1 MTDVNPSLPHLSAGP
16 QRFGRPSRA
25 ADGLLT
31 GVSAG
36 LARRFSLETT
46 LVRIAFVTLALTGVG
61 VLFYVGAFLVMR
73 STEPIE
79 FDDDWPT
86 ENSKVLGLAL
96 LVWGLVVLLGRTGS
110 SLIADEYLWP
120 ILLVAA
126 GFGVVSWQL
135 GDGRRGQFSSAIQGD
150 SRYGVLRIVGGGV
163 VVALG
168 IVAALLTEVS
178 LSTLGGSL
186 FVVVFIVGGLAVVF
200 GPWIYVL
207 LTDLADERRKRVRS
221 DERADLAAHLHDSVL
236 QTLALIQRTDD
247 PLEAASL
254 ARRQER
260 ELRSWLYAR
269 PESFVHAEVDLTTL
283 FESAVSDVEE
293 RHRVPIEL
301 VVVGDVVVDDSV
313 VTLAKAAR
321 EAMVNASKF
330 SGSSQVSVFVEG
342 DEGQIEVWVRD
353 RGQGFDPD
361 TIGSDRRGI
370 RDSIVRRVERIGGT
384 STITSEPGEGTEVY
398 LILPAERKAA
408 S

>member
-1 MTDVNPSLPHLSAGP
+1 MTDTNPSLQFSASPH
-16 QRFGRPSRA
+16 RFGRPARA

-36 LARRFSLETT
+36 LARRFFLETT
-46 LVRIAFVTLALTGVG
+46 LVRLAFVTLALTGVG
-61 VLFYVGAFLVMR
+61 VIFYVGAFLLMR
-73 STEPIE
+73 STEPVE
-79 FDDDWPT
+79 MADDWPT

-96 LVWGLVVLLGRTGS
+96 LVWGLVVLLGRTDS
-110 SLIADEYLWP
+110 SLIVDEYIWP
-120 ILLVAA
+120 VLLVSA

-135 GDGRRGQFSSAIQGD
+135 GDGRRGQFSSAMQGD
-150 SRYGVLRIVGGGV
+150 SRYGTLRIIAGG
-163 VVALG
+163 L
-168 IVAALLTEVS
+168 IVAGGIGSALLTEMS

-186 FVVVFIVGGLAVVF
+186 FVVLFVVGGLALVF

-207 LTDLADERRKRVRS
+207 LTDLADERRKRVRA

-247 PLEAASL
+247 PFEAASL

-269 PESFVHAEVDLTTL
+269 PESFVHTDVDLVTL

-301 VVVGDVVVDDSV
+301 VVVGDVPVDDSV

-330 SGSSQVSVFVEG
+330 SGSSQISVFVEG
-342 DEGQIEVWVRD
+342 DEGQVEVWVRD
-353 RGQGFDPD
+353 RGAGFDPGL
-361 TIGSDRRGI
+361 IGKDRRGI
-370 RDSIVRRVERIGGT
+370 RDSIVRRMKRIGGE
-384 STITSEPGEGTEVY
+384 STITSAPGEGAEVY
-398 LILPAERKAA
+398 LILPAQRKAA

>member
-1 MTDVNPSLPHLSAGP
+1 MTDINPSLPHLQAGS
-16 QRFGRPSRA
+16 QRFGRPALA

-36 LARRFSLETT
+36 LANRFALDTT
-46 LVRIAFVTLALTGVG
+46 LVRIAFVTLGLTGIG
-61 VLFYVGAFLVMR
+61 IIFYIGAYLLMR
-73 STEPIE
+73 STEPVNLE
-79 FDDDWPT
+79 DDWPT
-86 ENSKVLGLAL
+86 ETSKVVGLGM
-96 LVWGLVVLLGRTGS
+96 LVWGLVLLLGRLGI
-110 SLIADEYLWP
+110 SLIADEYMWAV
-120 ILLVAA
+120 LLMSG
-126 GFGVVSWQL
+126 GFGLVSWQL
-135 GDGRRGQFSSAIQGD
+135 GVGRRDQLSSAIQGD
-150 SRYGVLRIVGGGV
+150 TRYGILRIVAGGI
-163 VVALG
+163 VVAVG
-168 IVAALLTEVS
+168 IVAALLVEVS

-186 FVVVFIVGGLAVVF
+186 FVVVFILGGLALVF

-207 LTDLADERRKRVRS
+207 LNDLTKERRKRVRA

-283 FESAVSDVEE
+283 FESAVSDVED

-301 VVVGDVVVDDSV
+301 VVVGEAPVDDSV

-330 SGSSQVSVFVEG
+330 SGTSQLSVFVEG
-342 DEGQIEVWVRD
+342 DEGQVEVWIRD
-353 RGQGFDPD
+353 RGQGFDPES
-361 TIGSDRRGI
+361 IGEDRRGI
-370 RDSIVRRVERIGGT
+370 RDSIVRRVERIGGE
-384 STITSEPGEGTEVY
+384 STITSAPGEGTEVY
-398 LILPAERKAA
+398 LILPARKV
-408 S
+408 SS